1 MSKCSKWNL
10 LYAPSEVVATKRI
23 KLVILPFWVFVMML
37 MMTSIASAEG
47 PFVSGTTCEPF
58 YPVDKNSP
66 DLIAW
71 ATGWEDYSV
80 GSHVDAEWRTPEKA
94 LGPAVGDSYDIVC
107 LGRGGSITMI
117 FENGIGNG
125 DGWDLA
131 VFENSFSSTFLEF
144 AYVEVSSDGVH
155 FVRFDTISFQD
166 EVGEYGLVDYTLIHN
181 IAGKYMQGLGTPF
194 DLADL
199 AYKDDVTSGLV
210 NLNRI
215 YYVRIVDIVGDGS
228 CPQNNPPSPPDWGVD
243 GQPIYDPYPTS
254 GSAGFDLDAVGVR
267 YQAKNGVLPG
277 VLLLL
282 LGSQD

>member
-10 LYAPSEVVATKRI
+10 LYAPSEVFATKRI
-23 KLVILPFWVFVMML
+23 KLVILPFWVFIMML

-94 LGPAVGDSYDIVC
+94 LGPAVGDSFDIVS
-107 LGRGGSITMI
+107 LGRGGQITMT
-117 FENGIGNG
+117 FEKGFGNG
-125 DGWDLA
+125 DGWDFT
-131 VFENSFSSTFLEF
+131 VFENAFNDTFLELGW
-144 AYVEVSSDGVH
+144 VEVSTDGIC
-155 FVRFDTISFQD
+155 FVRFDNVSLTIDD
-166 EVGEYGLVDYTLIHN
+166 EQGNESIDYTEIHGL
-181 IAGKYMQGLGTPF
+181 AGKYRQGWGTPF
-194 DLADL
+194 DLDDL
-199 AYKDDVTSGLV
+199 AYKTDVILGKV

-215 YYVRIVDIVGDGS
+215 YYVRIVDIVGDGTYME
-228 CPQNNPPSPPDWGVD
+228 NRPPGWGEN
-243 GQPIYDPYPTS
+243 GPIYDPYPTV

-267 YQAKNGVLPG
+267 YEAKNKAMPG
-277 VLLLL
+277 ILLLL